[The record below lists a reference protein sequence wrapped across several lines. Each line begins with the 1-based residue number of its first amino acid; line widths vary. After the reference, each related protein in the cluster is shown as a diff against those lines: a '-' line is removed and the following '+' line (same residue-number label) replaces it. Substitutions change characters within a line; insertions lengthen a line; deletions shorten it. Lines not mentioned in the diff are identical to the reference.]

1 MSPAATRIEPPVTE
15 TSRPF
20 WDATRDR
27 RLVLQWCATCER
39 PVWYPREVCPRC
51 FGSTLEWRPASG
63 RGEIYA
69 VTIEHKPQNPAM
81 ADLAP
86 YTVALVALDE
96 GVRMLS
102 SVVGTPAA
110 EVRIAQR
117 VQVCWEELSDGR
129 NLPLFEL
136 IGEE

>member
-1 MSPAATRIEPPVTE
+1 MTRIEPPITE

-20 WDATRDR
+20 WEASRDR
-27 RLVLQWCATCER
+27 RLMLQWCAACVR

-51 FGSTLEWRPASG
+51 FGSSLEWRPASG

-69 VTIEHKPQNPAM
+69 VTVEHKPQNPAM

-86 YTVALVALDE
+86 YTVVLVALEE

-102 SVVGTPAA
+102 SVVGMPPAA
-110 EVRIAQR
+110 VRIGQR
-117 VQVCWEELSDGR
+117 VQVTWEELPDGR
-129 NLPLFEL
+129 NLPLFEPT
-136 IGEE
+136 GEE